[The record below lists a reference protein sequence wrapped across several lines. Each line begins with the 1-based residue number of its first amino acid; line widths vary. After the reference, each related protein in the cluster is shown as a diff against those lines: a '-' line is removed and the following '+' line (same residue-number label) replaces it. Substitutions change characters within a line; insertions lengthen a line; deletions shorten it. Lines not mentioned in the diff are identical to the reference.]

1 LPQVRNAART
11 SLPRWAIESG
21 GRRSQ
26 HQERRFIKGV
36 HPNMPRAAR
45 SSKHIRPLV
54 GLAAAGVVG
63 VPVLGIAGTA
73 QADDTI
79 PTTQPTPGPT
89 DTTQNETPSTQ
100 PSTDVTGDVAGVQGA
115 PGATLP
121 STDGLPAATTA
132 TTDSAAPIAIVI
144 FGGSLLAMT
153 GLVLRRKASSTNS

>member
-1 LPQVRNAART
+1 
-11 SLPRWAIESG
+11 
-21 GRRSQ
+21 
-26 HQERRFIKGV
+26 
-36 HPNMPRAAR
+36 MPRTAR

-54 GLAAAGVVG
+54 GLAAAGAVG
-63 VPVLGIAGTA
+63 LSVLGIAGTA

-79 PTTQPTPGPT
+79 PPTQPTPEPT
-89 DTTQNETPSTQ
+89 DTTQNDTPSTQ
-100 PSTDVTGDVAGVQGA
+100 PSTNVTGDVAGVQRT

-121 STDGLPAATTA
+121 STDGLTAATTG